1 MEKLIQVII
10 KNQKKKLDDRRSHYT
25 PEELLSAGLP
35 DFLVRRMRVELTR
48 RVDESVTMP
57 ESKWADMRSGS
68 VRNAWDRFLESVH
81 QGVRM
86 PADQAESVLADSLK
100 DLLGM
105 MIIPRAF
112 LPDYIFGD
120 ETELKR
126 ETVKQRLQGVVVYE
140 YFATAIPRFMEKK
153 QREVLTKEQADRI
166 IERLDERVTSEYNS
180 LKWASLFDPW
190 FELMGESID
199 PEYFSMFFRDKG
211 KPGVARL
218 FDAEKKGVNRDRLI
232 EIISRP
238 LLYDDDE
245 LEDVGADLL
254 GLEES
259 APAASDAGPDVKEP
273 KSRTGDASAR
283 QGSLRDESNP
293 EEKKEKNTKPKR
305 TEWSRLQS
313 EMSRSQMEHDD
324 TEHDGAVSD
333 AIPQSEDAEKKPGK
347 RSQIKASDE
356 YSSGRSYSDSEA
368 RPGEKENLVARFRKV
383 KGGRDQDAALNSR
396 LNTGFGGSSEDEEP
410 LYSKLKKPEGSDED
424 RDAVPIWQQFKQAPY
439 ELSSDEKE
447 NDVSAG
453 EQKAHSDDD
462 DSGGI
467 PGSAGLED
475 IRSCVRD
482 MEKQFINELFNGN
495 KNAYLMAL
503 EEISQRKSWS
513 KAGEFISREVFDRNM
528 IDIYSDTAIQF
539 TDRMQSYFSDNY

>member
-57 ESKWADMRSGS
+57 ESKWADMSSGS
-68 VRNAWDRFLESVH
+68 VRDAWDRFLESVH

-100 DLLGM
+100 DLLDM
-105 MIIPRAF
+105 MITPRAF

-166 IERLDERVTSEYNS
+166 IERLDERVTSKYNS

-199 PEYFSMFFRDKG
+199 SEYFSMFFRDKG

-245 LEDVGADLL
+245 LDDVGADLL
-254 GLEES
+254 GPEDS
-259 APAASDAGPDVKEP
+259 APAVSDDGSAVKES
-273 KSRTGDASAR
+273 KVRSGDASAR
-283 QGSLRDESNP
+283 QSSLREDNP
-293 EEKKEKNTKPKR
+293 EEKKDKNTKSIR

-313 EMSRSQMEHDD
+313 EMSRRQRDRDD
-324 TEHDGAVSD
+324 SGRAGAASD
-333 AIPQSEDAEKKPGK
+333 AAPENEDAEEKPAK
-347 RSQIKASDE
+347 TSLSKVSDDI
-356 YSSGRSYSDSEA
+356 SSGRSHSDSEA
-368 RPGEKENLVARFRKV
+368 GPDEEENLVARFRKV
-383 KGGRDQDAALNSR
+383 NGGRDQDSTLNSR
-396 LNTGFGGSSEDEEP
+396 LNTGFGGSGEDDEP
-410 LYSKLKKPEGSDED
+410 LYSKLKKTETSGSDQD
-424 RDAVPIWQQFKQAPY
+424 DVPIWQQFTQVPY
-439 ELSSDEKE
+439 EFSSDERE
-447 NDVSAG
+447 DDVSAG
-453 EQKAHSDDD
+453 EQEAQSDDD
-462 DSGGI
+462 DSGMI
-467 PGSAGLED
+467 PGNAGLED
-475 IRSCVRD
+475 IRSYVRD

-503 EEISQRKSWS
+503 DEISQRKSWS
-513 KAGEFISREVFDRNM
+513 QAGEFISREVFDRNM
-528 IDIYSDTAIQF
+528 IDIYSDTAIHF
-539 TDRMQSYFSDNY
+539 TDRMQTYFSERT